1 MMGFGWQA
9 CTLAAMAAASVWA
22 SLIPVE
28 IPPDA
33 GLPGLRN
40 GTSEGANLTNSTSC
54 SGPGEGHLGH
64 AGSSGSGPEEPASA
78 GDWLSGFKEWLTSSG
93 GPLWTQLLGQ
103 GWLMVLRRYNPAGNH
118 WRLGGLLCALALIV
132 RTAYTRGASM
142 STLAQVAG

>member
-33 GLPGLRN
+33 GLPGLSN

-54 SGPGEGHLGH
+54 TGPGEGHLGQT
-64 AGSSGSGPEEPASA
+64 GSSGSELEEPASA
-78 GDWLSGFKEWLTSSG
+78 GDWLSGFKEWLLFAGGAPLDAGLWPGMARDVPPGRARG
-93 GPLWTQLLGQ
+93 GPLAARRTT
-103 GWLMVLRRYNPAGNH
+103 LR
-118 WRLGGLLCALALIV
+118 GGAR
-132 RTAYTRGASM
+132 RTDG
-142 STLAQVAG
+142 L